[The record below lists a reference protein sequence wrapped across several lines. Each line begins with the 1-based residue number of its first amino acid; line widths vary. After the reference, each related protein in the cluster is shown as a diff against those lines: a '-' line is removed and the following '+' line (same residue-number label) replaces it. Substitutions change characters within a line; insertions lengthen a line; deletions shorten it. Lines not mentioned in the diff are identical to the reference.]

1 MTLLPL
7 ALINKDL
14 SVLVSVTEKQYNQA
28 VQDQL
33 IENCVFHYVDCHEY
47 GEAYFIGD
55 DLIAFHEIECIGQ
68 ATHYLRPEIIK

>member
-7 ALINKDL
+7 ELINKNL
-14 SVLVSVTEKQYNQA
+14 SGLVSVTDKQYIQ
-28 VQDQL
+28 VVKDQL
-33 IENCVFHYVDCHEY
+33 IENCVFYYVDCHEY
-47 GEAYFIGD
+47 GEAYFIGE